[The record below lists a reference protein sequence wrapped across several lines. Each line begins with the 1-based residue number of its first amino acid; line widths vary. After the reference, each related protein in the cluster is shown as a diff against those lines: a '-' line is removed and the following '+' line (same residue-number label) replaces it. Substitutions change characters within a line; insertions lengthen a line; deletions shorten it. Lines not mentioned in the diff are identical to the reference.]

1 METIE
6 DFAEKVGED
15 YESEEYRYIIPNLK
29 HDTQQKLLWL
39 EYGYKMEK
47 ILNML
52 DTIELTLKN
61 NKYEPLEN
69 HPNMYRG
76 EHQILEMI
84 YCNKTPSR
92 WKKFEDI
99 EKEYY
104 RINKLD
110 KYDEEKRGKLLRM
123 YDQLLGNCSYT
134 STSTSDSIEE
144 TSGKEEQVSSSPE
157 SEGKGVADPSNNTTE
172 AANVPKIELT
182 DEEKEFAGKI
192 TLFAMELEPFQ
203 KLFSE
208 MCTTLRYEYFKE
220 WYRKISPAI
229 TDKLDKAEAKWLAGK
244 IEIESSE
251 EDFKSNDEIHWE
263 DEYYAYLSNS
273 ENDEGRAEY
282 FDKYQEAKNQLKE
295 IRKEM
300 EARKSSPPPTLT
312 AKVTEPPAS
321 LYPEVVAMQSN
332 GQTDI
337 SMEEVTIKTSPQKP
351 QSCLYPNVVITTQLD
366 GQAKGKDKATELSPE
381 EGKVRDIKW
390 KIKSLSQVARPSDP
404 SSDFESTE
412 EGNSPITKGKTK
424 KAKRLRRMDE
434 QEDTSTSEE
443 EEGGKTPPKNRG
455 NNRTGSS
462 EYSPPSIFSPTP
474 VSHITGIVHN

>member
-1 METIE
+1 MLKRKQRQRTQKEEKHQIQEESIKIDLRREATPPESLNPKVNLMPEESEEFYLEERKPGRATIEIDNTEDDLSDGLGKYRQRNYPMETIE

-29 HDTQQKLLWL
+29 HDTQQKLLCL
-39 EYGYKMEK
+39 EYGNKMKK

-69 HPNMYRG
+69 HPNMYRD

-84 YCNKTPSR
+84 YCNKKPSR
-92 WKKFEDI
+92 WRKFEDI

-110 KYDEEKRGKLLRM
+110 KYDEEKRGKLLRI
-123 YDQLLGNCSYT
+123 YDQLVENCSYI

-144 TSGKEEQVSSSPE
+144 SSGEEKQVSSSPE
-157 SEGKGVADPSNNTTE
+157 SEGKGVVDPSNNTTE

-192 TLFAMELEPFQ
+192 ALFAMELEPFQ

-208 MCTTLRYEYFKE
+208 MCTTLRYEYLEE

-229 TDKLDKAEAKWLAGK
+229 TDKLNKAEAKWLAGK

-251 EDFKSNDEIHWE
+251 EDFKSNDQIHWE

-321 LYPEVVAMQSN
+321 RSLYPELCSRTDK
-332 GQTDI
+332 QT
-337 SMEEVTIKTSPQKP
+337 
-351 QSCLYPNVVITTQLD
+351 L
-366 GQAKGKDKATELSPE
+366 A
-381 EGKVRDIKW
+381 
-390 KIKSLSQVARPSDP
+390 
-404 SSDFESTE
+404 
-412 EGNSPITKGKTK
+412 
-424 KAKRLRRMDE
+424 
-434 QEDTSTSEE
+434 
-443 EEGGKTPPKNRG
+443 
-455 NNRTGSS
+455 
-462 EYSPPSIFSPTP
+462 
-474 VSHITGIVHN
+474 